1 MNPDRRRRLDEIV
14 ARLESVA
21 SDLDDIAFD
30 ELREASAAGRGRP
43 EIDKVVLQARRAI
56 EKARN
61 LLAER

>member
-14 ARLESVA
+14 TRLESVA

-30 ELREASAAGRGRP
+30 ELREAAAAGQGRP

-61 LLAER
+61 LLADR